1 MTHATSGIKIKLGKG
16 QYIKDGKIVSRPVAL
31 SRPAQ
36 YAKRKKQ
43 TWRAAK

>member
-1 MTHATSGIKIKLGKG
+1 MSGIRIKLPKGKTV
-16 QYIKDGKIVSRPVAL
+16 KDGKIVSRPVTL

-43 TWRAAK
+43 TWRAVK